1 MLKKMEMLKVKDG
14 ILMKVHVK
22 PQSKSFKIKADN
34 TLIVFCTQS
43 PAKGKANRE
52 LIRGLSKIFGK
63 EVEIVSGYQS
73 KRKRILVKDIMEKEM
88 REILTVTQE

>member
-1 MLKKMEMLKVKDG
+1 MLKKMEILKVKDG
-14 ILMKVHVK
+14 ILMEVHVK
-22 PQSKSFKIKADN
+22 PQSKNFKIKADN

-43 PAKGKANRE
+43 PVKGKANRE

-63 EVEIVSGYQS
+63 KVEIVSGYQS

-88 REILTVTQE
+88 REILTVAKE